1 MSAIKK
7 PFFTGRSIVTQGG
20 REVKRYF
27 TKIPC
32 FLQKNRLFFYC
43 GMRYNV
49 TIYRKDDAL

>member
-7 PFFTGRSIVTQGG
+7 PFFTGGSIVTQGG
-20 REVKRYF
+20 CEVKRYF